1 MSTST
6 STRATH
12 VARLLAARRADLG
25 MTLDE
30 VCRKAT
36 ERGTPMH
43 IPTLWRIERG
53 RLDPGVRRLNVLLDI
68 YGIAPDLAS
77 ELASLDSM
85 VEDLPT
91 GDLFALHQEAKRAW
105 EHGDVSRTLACAFGV
120 LLQVARTPE
129 ERLERQKAL
138 LFSAIAARGSGRLR
152 LAKHIVDDLLC
163 DSPDPSMLCDILTL
177 AAGVWRANGSIEVGV
192 ALIRQAKTHV
202 NENDRRRRARVLHQE
217 AKLLLESG
225 QIEAAATSLNDAI
238 DDYRAVGETLNEAR
252 SLILRIAVL
261 EKLGRLDDAIACARD
276 AAEFCNR
283 SGHALVTTHAY
294 LELGRVLTAAG
305 RPKDALVELRRALA
319 SAQLLKDRN
328 AEFHAHENLA
338 AAYEALGEKTTAEEE
353 RRLAEAIRGGGL
365 RANPPDSR
373 TRDSA
378 AGRDTT

>member
-6 STRATH
+6 STRAPH
-12 VARLLAARRADLG
+12 VARLLAARRADLR
-25 MTLDE
+25 MTLED

-36 ERGTPMH
+36 QRGTPLH
-43 IPTLWRIERG
+43 IPTLWRIEKG

-77 ELASLDSM
+77 ELASLDSI

-120 LLQVARTPE
+120 LLQVARSPE

-152 LAKHIVDDLLC
+152 LAKHIVDGLLC
-163 DSPDPSMLCDILTL
+163 DSPDPSLLCDILTL

-202 NENDRRRRARVLHQE
+202 DENDRSRRARVLHQE
-217 AKLLLESG
+217 AKLLLEAG
-225 QIEAAATSLNDAI
+225 QVDDAAKALNEAI

-252 SLILRIAVL
+252 ALILRIAVFEKS
-261 EKLGRLDDAIACARD
+261 EKLNDAIASARE
-276 AAEFCNR
+276 ALEFSKRN
-283 SGHALVTTHAY
+283 GHAVVTTHAY
-294 LELGRVLTAAG
+294 LELGRVLAAAG
-305 RPKDALVELRRALA
+305 RPKDALVELHRALA

-338 AAYEALGEKTTAEEE
+338 VALEALGEKAQAEDE
-353 RRLAEAIRGGGL
+353 RRLAGA
-365 RANPPDSR
+365 
-373 TRDSA
+373 TRDSFA
-378 AGRDTT
+378 PSGGGS